1 MALGGG
7 PTLQEPGELSSSR
20 GVGGPGNHALGAP
33 DLGAFSKLLL
43 SPGSL
48 VASAQQPGSRP
59 GRGQVPKRKDW
70 KVRLQGQ
77 ESSWEGALRDA

>member
-1 MALGGG
+1 MAPGGG

-43 SPGSL
+43 VPRVFGGLCSATWVPAREGTSP
-48 VASAQQPGSRP
+48 
-59 GRGQVPKRKDW
+59 
-70 KVRLQGQ
+70 
-77 ESSWEGALRDA
+77 